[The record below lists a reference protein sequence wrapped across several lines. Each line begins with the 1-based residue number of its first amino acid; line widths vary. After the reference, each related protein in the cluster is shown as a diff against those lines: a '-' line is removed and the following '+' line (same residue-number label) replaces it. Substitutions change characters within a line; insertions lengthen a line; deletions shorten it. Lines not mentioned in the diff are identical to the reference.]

1 VAIEQRQ
8 GLVCKQS
15 LSEDEIAA
23 IRALALRCEQ
33 AEQLHMRIDWTMLRH
48 RTGDQTNDFL
58 YYSNDRLIGYLA
70 VDDRGGAENEI
81 TGMVDPEQRRRGIF
95 SLLLDAAFEECRKRD
110 VLYMILICEHSSL
123 SGQAFLRA
131 RDATYSEAEHE
142 MLLTESKAY
151 ASGDD
156 RVLVRPAR
164 HDEVDKLLQV
174 QVESFEQQVGSLE
187 QEEERLRQR
196 ILRHMQEPDLSTYYI
211 GVFGEPEVGCEEVI
225 GCCRADMLEGIVGI
239 YAFGVRPA
247 YQGRGYGRQILETV
261 IQDLQKKG
269 YPRIMLDVDI
279 ENARALHLYRS
290 SGFTIRTTYDY
301 YIIAV

>member
-8 GLVCKQS
+8 GLVSKQR
-15 LSEDEIAA
+15 LSEEEIAA

-33 AEQLHMRIDWTMLRH
+33 AEQLHMRIDWTMLQH

-58 YYSNDRLIGYLA
+58 YYSNDRLVGYLA

-95 SLLLDAAFEECRKRD
+95 SLLLDAAFEECRKRG

-142 MLLTESKAY
+142 MLLTESKVY
-151 ASGDD
+151 TGGDD

-164 HDEVDKLLQV
+164 HDEVDKLVQV
-174 QVESFEQQVGSLE
+174 QVESFEQG
-187 QEEERLRQR
+187 EERSRQHLLKH
-196 ILRHMQEPDLSTYYI
+196 IQEHMQEPDLSTYYI
-211 GVFGEPEVGCEEVI
+211 GVFGEPEVGCEEAI
-225 GCCRADMLEGIVGI
+225 GSCRADMLEGIVGI
-239 YAFGVRPA
+239 YAFGVRPE
-247 YQGRGYGRQILETV
+247 YQGRGYGRQILQTV
-261 IQDLQKKG
+261 IQDLHEKG
-269 YPRIMLDVDI
+269 YPRIMLDVNV

-301 YIIAV
+301 YIIAA